1 MRILLVRHAES
12 EGNIDEQ
19 MYIKKGDQ
27 NISITEKGCQQALA
41 NGRFLA
47 DYYAA
52 TGTTEWPEIFI
63 SSYQRPQETFRGMYE
78 GGLKDHF
85 SEEANPKL
93 KEDFRLIE
101 KFFGAASALHFL
113 PKGVPRFFAR
123 ILLALSSAVYKG
135 DPFISKHLYGESSL
149 EAAVR
154 VRSFIDGTLARDI
167 AEGKDDF
174 LIVTHGAIAQA
185 FIMNWFHLP
194 MRSKAQLGNPN
205 NCDIIEITGEEKKW
219 SVRRI
224 YDGEAMQSDDTNLIA
239 EINHLQMDTVPP
251 LPYPQ
256 T

>member
-12 EGNIDEQ
+12 EGNIDEK

-41 NGRFLA
+41 NGKFLA
-47 DYYAA
+47 NYYAR
-52 TGTTEWPEIFI
+52 TETTEWPEIFL

-78 GGLKDHF
+78 GGLKNHF
-85 SEEANPKL
+85 SEQDDPKL

-101 KFFGAASALHFL
+101 KFFGAASALHFPPENIPPEL
-113 PKGVPRFFAR
+113 AEA
-123 ILLALSSAVYKG
+123 LLTLSGHVYRG
-135 DPFISKHLYGESSL
+135 DPFSSKHLYGESSL
-149 EAAVR
+149 ETAVR
-154 VRSFIDGTLARDI
+154 VRNFIDGTLARDI
-167 AEGKDDF
+167 AEGKNDF

-194 MRSKAQLGNPN
+194 MRSKGQLGNPN
-205 NCDIIEITGEEKKW
+205 NCDIIEISGEPKNW

-224 YDGEAMQSDDTNLIA
+224 YDGETMQPDNTDLIA
-239 EINHLQMDTVPP
+239 GINRLTIDRVPS

-256 T
+256 A